1 MNFESISVPSL
12 IIYINSHVRVQ
23 WRWTQRQIRWI
34 CSKNS
39 KFRHHN
45 GTTCSFFIDIF
56 SLLSYSRVICV
67 LTVVACYE
75 IWSIYKYKQTFESKK
90 KKTFGKKIHIAKLR
104 FQFTSATIT
113 VYWAYFKLTNGVLL
127 SPLFL
132 SLSPS
137 SCSNSPSVCML
148 FQSLGHMLSRSLF
161 QFWLNKTDFSFG
173 ADETNKK

>member
-1 MNFESISVPSL
+1 MYAYSEDGLNGKSDEFVPKIVNFPTTMAQPVHFSSTYFLHYPITESYASWLLLHVMKFDL
-12 IIYINSHVRVQ
+12 FIN
-23 WRWTQRQIRWI
+23 I
-34 CSKNS
+34 N
-39 KFRHHN
+39 RH
-45 GTTCSFFIDIF
+45 
-56 SLLSYSRVICV
+56 LK
-67 LTVVACYE
+67 A
-75 IWSIYKYKQTFESKK
+75 KK

-148 FQSLGHMLSRSLF
+148 F
-161 QFWLNKTDFSFG
+161 
-173 ADETNKK
+173 